1 MHVINVAANVN
12 TAAKIYRLAS
22 QLYGVIWTWPL
33 CAHRY
38 DFTTLNE
45 YEISGLE
52 HYSVCCFFLVF
63 FLPLSHFMLFRL
75 R

>member
-12 TAAKIYRLAS
+12 TATKIYRLAS

-45 YEISGLE
+45 YEI
-52 HYSVCCFFLVF
+52 
-63 FLPLSHFMLFRL
+63 
-75 R
+75 